1 MTKDLILT
9 VLQPLA
15 KAGATVDQPAAYKF
29 EITYEDGTEKT
40 ILVGWNQIQMVLD
53 KTINYMEVK
62 SNGMVVYQYADGDT
76 FSGSPIADAEAA
88 YASLEAQMAN

>member
-9 VLQPLA
+9 VLQPFA
-15 KAGATVDQPAAYKF
+15 KSGPTVDQPAAYRF

-62 SNGMVVYQYADGDT
+62 SNGMVVYQYGDGDT
-76 FSGSPIADAEAA
+76 FGGSPITDAEAM
-88 YASLEAQMAN
+88 YNNLEGQMVG